1 MRSLL
6 DPSRVRRLLCI
17 GAHSDDLEIGCG
29 ATVLRLLRE
38 SPGCAV
44 TWAVFCAA
52 GERGEEARA
61 AAEDMLKDAG
71 DARVVLY
78 EFRDA
83 HLPARWGDVKA
94 AMGELRSSKPDL
106 ILTHR
111 HDDAHQDHRLLG
123 ELTMQGFRDHAT
135 LGYEIPKYDGDLG
148 RPTLYAPASEGDFS
162 RKLAALEHF
171 RTQREKHW
179 FDDATFRGLAR
190 LRGLECAAASGLAEA
205 FYPRKL
211 CI

>member
-1 MRSLL
+1 MQALL
-6 DPSRVRRLLCI
+6 DPTRVRRLLCI

-29 ATVLRLLRE
+29 ATVLRLLRQ
-38 SPGCAV
+38 SPGCVV
-44 TWAVFCAA
+44 TWAVFCA
-52 GERGEEARA
+52 GGGRGGEARA
-61 AAEDMLKDAG
+61 AAEEMLRQAG
-71 DARVVLY
+71 EARVVLF

-83 HLPARWGDVKA
+83 HLPASWGEVKA
-94 AMGELRSSKPDL
+94 AMGELRSSEPDL

-123 ELTMQGFRDHAT
+123 ELTMQAFRDHAT

-148 RPTLYAPASEGDFS
+148 RPTLYAPASAADFAA
-162 RKLAALEHF
+162 KLAALGHF
-171 RTQREKHW
+171 ASQRDKHW

-205 FYPRKL
+205 FYPRKM

>member
-1 MRSLL
+1 MQSLL
-6 DPSRVRRLLCI
+6 EPSRLRRLLCI
-17 GAHSDDLEIGCG
+17 GAHSDDIEIGCG

-38 SPGCAV
+38 SPGVRV
-44 TWAVFCAA
+44 TWAVFCGG
-52 GERGEEARA
+52 GERGDEARA
-61 AAEDMLKDAG
+61 AAEEILG
-71 DARVVLY
+71 DADADVRMF

-83 HLPARWGDVKA
+83 HLPGHWLGAKA
-94 AMGELRSSKPDL
+94 AMGELRASEPEL

-123 ELTMQGFRDHAT
+123 ELTMQAFRDHSV

-148 RPTLYAPASEGDFS
+148 RPTVYAPASEADFQ
-162 RKLAALEHF
+162 RKLDALKHF
-171 RTQREKHW
+171 RSQLDKHW

-190 LRGLECAAASGLAEA
+190 VRGLECAAPSGLAEA